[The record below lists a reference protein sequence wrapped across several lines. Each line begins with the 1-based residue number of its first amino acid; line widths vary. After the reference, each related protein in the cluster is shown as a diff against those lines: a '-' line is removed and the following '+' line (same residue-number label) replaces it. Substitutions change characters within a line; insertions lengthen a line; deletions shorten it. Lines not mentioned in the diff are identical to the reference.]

1 MKSPSRLNVVSLLAL
16 LVLGTAP
23 LRAQETATGGSGDP
37 TAFAN
42 SLKNATLKG
51 TWAPIAGNRLGAE
64 KEDSYQVVG
73 AEHMEGDRWVIVW
86 KVQLQGQTIEYAL
99 PSVVKFAGDS
109 AVLILNEVP
118 AGDGKVWSARVL
130 FHGDSYAGRWW
141 GKDGKGGTVSGT
153 ITRAQAE

>member
-1 MKSPSRLNVVSLLAL
+1 MKNLPRLVVAFLLTL
-16 LVLGTAP
+16 LFLGTAP
-23 LRAQETATGGSGDP
+23 LSAQETPKGGSGDP

-42 SLKNATLKG
+42 SLKDATLKG

-64 KEDSYQVVG
+64 KDDSYQVVR
-73 AEHMEGDRWVIVW
+73 AEQKEGDRWVIVW
-86 KVQLQGQTIEYAL
+86 KVQIQGRTIEYPL

-109 AVLILNEVP
+109 AVLILDDVP
-118 AGDGKVWSARVL
+118 TGDGKVWSARVL

-153 ITRAQAE
+153 ITRSASE